1 MAPTKAVGRG
11 LVLALGVA
19 ALVWAGGVRAE
30 TRVLLV
36 GVGAY
41 ASLPSEYRLAAPAHD
56 LARLS
61 SSLIAAGV
69 AAASIEQVSDARS
82 GEGNRLA
89 ILGAIE
95 DLVAKSGPGDRVLL
109 YYSGHGGQRPATY
122 PARELDGLEEVWLA
136 GDAQI
141 ASDGTLRGGFIA
153 DHEIVQAISRLLQRG
168 ADVWLV
174 VDACYAGGVTRGSS
188 GSSGAIVKA
197 VGEPAGRRGHHLRS
211 DDAGLIGPNL
221 MAPDQAGEGRFTA
234 FYAAGAGSLALA
246 DSTGSLF
253 TKALARA
260 LDSGRTASL
269 RDLVAGTLSLDAR
282 LGPDAPRPV
291 FEGDLDRPVLDLV
304 PGTVRR
310 FALRRSGAAVTLLAG
325 QEEGIDVGSRVR
337 LEAADGRS
345 LDTVSVV
352 RVGLGGAQ
360 LSGVVPPEAVAGRLL
375 AADRSSNRPADR
387 LLSAIE
393 TLVGSWVPNAIVIDA
408 RVERPD
414 PGSCLEPVDP
424 QAPGANAVA
433 FSLLDPP
440 PLRDC
445 DRLYLN
451 LSNEGTQTL
460 DVSLLYLAADGS
472 VVGPGLHPV
481 DDVRLRPG
489 ERRDAAIRIV
499 AEPGPVVE
507 RLAVLAMPAT
517 SRFPLDL
524 RYLASASLRGDE
536 IPASQGVYAQWWA
549 SQLEGEAARAGQV
562 QTPPPGPVAIAFPM
576 LVVP

>member
-1 MAPTKAVGRG
+1 MAPTKAVARG
-11 LVLALGVA
+11 LVLALGAA

-30 TRVLLV
+30 TRVLMV

-41 ASLPSEYRLAAPAHD
+41 ASLPPEYRLSAPAHD

-69 AAASIEQVSDARS
+69 PASSIEQVSDARS
-82 GEGNRLA
+82 GQGSRLA

-95 DLVAKSGPGDRVLL
+95 DLVAKTGAGDRVLL

-122 PARELDGLEEVWLA
+122 PEREPDGLEEMWLA

-141 ASDGTLRGGFIA
+141 ASDGSLRSGFIA
-153 DHEIVQAISRLLQRG
+153 DHEIVQAVSRMLQRG

-174 VDACYAGGVTRGSS
+174 VDACYAGGVTRGSTD
-188 GSSGAIVKA
+188 AIVKA
-197 VGEPAGRRGHHLRS
+197 VGEPAGRRGHRLRS
-211 DDAGLIGPNL
+211 DDAGLIGPDL
-221 MAPDQAGEGRFTA
+221 IAPDQTGEGRFTA

-246 DSTGSLF
+246 APTGSLF

-260 LDSGRTASL
+260 LDSGRVASL

-304 PGTVRR
+304 PGSVRR
-310 FALRRSGAAVTLLAG
+310 FALRRSGATVTLIAG
-325 QEEGIDVGSRVR
+325 QEEGVEAGSRVT

-345 LDTVSVV
+345 LDTVSVA

-360 LSGVVPPEAVAGRLL
+360 LSGVVPLEAVAGRLL
-375 AADRSSNRPADR
+375 AADRSTDRPADR
-387 LLSAIE
+387 LLSAIQA
-393 TLVGSWVPNAIVIDA
+393 LGGSWVSNTIAISA

-424 QAPGANAVA
+424 QAPGPNAVA

-445 DRLYLN
+445 DRLYLT
-451 LSNEGTQTL
+451 LSNQGAQTL

-524 RYLASASLRGDE
+524 RYLANASLRGGE
-536 IPASQGVYAQWWA
+536 IPASKGVYAQWWA
-549 SQLEGEAARAGQV
+549 SQLEGEATRAGQI
-562 QTPPPGPVAIAFPM
+562 QAPPPGPVAIAFPM

>member
-1 MAPTKAVGRG
+1 MARTKALGRG
-11 LVLALGVA
+11 LVLALGAA

-30 TRVLLV
+30 THVLLV

-41 ASLPSEYRLAAPAHD
+41 ANLPSEYRLLAPAHD

-69 AAASIEQVSDARS
+69 PAQAIEQVSDVRS
-82 GEGNRLA
+82 GQGDRLA

-95 DLVAKSGPGDRVLL
+95 ELVDRTGSGDRVLL
-109 YYSGHGGQRPATY
+109 YFSGHGGQRAATH
-122 PARELDGLEEVWLA
+122 PEREPDGLEEVWLA
-136 GDAQI
+136 GDARI
-141 ASDGTLRGGFIA
+141 SPDGTPSEGFIA
-153 DHEIVQAISRLLQRG
+153 DHEIVQAVSRLLERG

-174 VDACYAGGVTRGSS
+174 VDACYAGGVTRGSTD
-188 GSSGAIVKA
+188 AIVKA
-197 VGEPAGRRGHHLRS
+197 LGEGAGRRGHRLRS
-211 DDAGLIGPNL
+211 DDAGLIGPDL
-221 MAPDQAGEGRFTA
+221 ISPDRTGEGRFTA

-246 DSTGSLF
+246 SPTGSLF

-260 LDSGRTASL
+260 LDSGRVASL

-304 PGTVRR
+304 PGRLRR
-310 FALRRSGAAVTLLAG
+310 FALRRSSAAVTLLAG
-325 QEEGIDVGSRVR
+325 QEEGVETGSRVT
-337 LEAADGRS
+337 LEAEDGRS
-345 LDTVSVV
+345 LETVSVF
-352 RVGLGGAQ
+352 RVGLGGSQ
-360 LSGVVPPEAVAGRLL
+360 LSGVAPPEAVAGRLL
-375 AADRSSNRPADR
+375 AADRSRNRPADR

-393 TLVGSWVPNAIVIDA
+393 TLGGSWVPGAIAISA
-408 RVERPD
+408 RLERPD
-414 PGSCLEPVDP
+414 PASCLAPVDP
-424 QAPGANAVA
+424 QAPGPTATA

-440 PLRDC
+440 RLRDC
-445 DRLYLN
+445 DRLYLT
-451 LSNEGTQTL
+451 LSNEGTATL
-460 DVSLLYLAADGS
+460 DVSLLYLAADGG

-524 RYLASASLRGDE
+524 RYLASASLRGGD
-536 IPASQGVYAQWWA
+536 IPVPDGVYADWWV
-549 SQLEGEAARAGQV
+549 SQLEGDAMRGGQV
-562 QTPPPGPVAIAFPM
+562 QAPPPGPVAIAFPI

>member
-1 MAPTKAVGRG
+1 MAPTKAVARG
-11 LVLALGVA
+11 LVLALGAA

-41 ASLPSEYRLAAPAHD
+41 AGLSSEYRLAAPAHD

-69 AAASIEQVSDARS
+69 PASSIEQVSDARS
-82 GEGNRLA
+82 GQGSRLA

-95 DLVAKSGPGDRVLL
+95 DLVAKTGAGDRVLL

-122 PARELDGLEEVWLA
+122 PEREPDGLEEVWLA

-153 DHEIVQAISRLLQRG
+153 DHEIVQAVSRMLQRG

-174 VDACYAGGVTRGSS
+174 VDACYAGGVTRGSTD
-188 GSSGAIVKA
+188 AIVKA
-197 VGEPAGRRGHHLRS
+197 VGEPAGRRSHRLRS
-211 DDAGLIGPNL
+211 DDAGLIGPDL
-221 MAPDQAGEGRFTA
+221 IAPDQTGEGRFTA

-246 DSTGSLF
+246 APTGSLF

-260 LDSGRTASL
+260 LDSGRVASL

-304 PGTVRR
+304 PGSVRR
-310 FALRRSGAAVTLLAG
+310 FALRRSGATVTLIAG
-325 QEEGIDVGSRVR
+325 QEEGIEAGSRVR
-337 LEAADGRS
+337 LEAADGRN
-345 LDTVSVV
+345 LDTVLVA

-360 LSGVVPPEAVAGRLL
+360 LSGGVPSEAVAGRLL
-375 AADRSSNRPADR
+375 AADRRRNRPADR

-393 TLVGSWVPNAIVIDA
+393 TLGGSWAPDAVAISA

-424 QAPGANAVA
+424 QAPGPNAVA

-445 DRLYLN
+445 DRLYLT
-451 LSNEGTQTL
+451 LSNQGTQTL

-489 ERRDAAIRIV
+489 ERRVAAIRIV

-524 RYLASASLRGDE
+524 RYLASASLRGGE
-536 IPASQGVYAQWWA
+536 IPTSEGVYAQWWA
-549 SQLEGEAARAGQV
+549 SQLEGEATRVGQV